1 MSWTILCDFDGTIA
15 KQDVTDTLLEQFAL
29 PGWEE
34 IETSWKKGLIGS
46 RDCMGQQIALLRA
59 DRDQLNAALDAIE
72 IDPGFHDFVALCR
85 DQGLPLTIVSDG
97 LDYAIKRIL
106 GRYGLDDL
114 PIVANHLEM
123 VGEDEYRLSF
133 PYANNACAKGSGTCK
148 CKVGER
154 LSAGKAMTLL
164 VGDGTSDMCA
174 AGSVDLVFA
183 KDKLLTHCR
192 DHGLPVVAYRDFTNA
207 TMQLAALLEEPVHQD
222 VPAYPAE

>member
-15 KQDVTDTLLEQFAL
+15 KQDVTDTLLEQFSL

-59 DRDQLNAALDAIE
+59 SRDELDTALDGIE
-72 IDPGFHDFVALCR
+72 IDPGFHDFVALCE
-85 DQGLPLTIVSDG
+85 DAGLPLTVVSDG
-97 LDYAIKRIL
+97 LDYAIHRIL
-106 GRYGLDDL
+106 GRNGLGHL
-114 PIVANHLEM
+114 PVIANHLEM

-133 PYANNACAKGSGTCK
+133 PYANPGCAKGSGTCK
-148 CKVGER
+148 CKVGEK
-154 LSAGKAMTLL
+154 LGAKSMTLL

-183 KDKLLTHCR
+183 KDKLLTYCR
-192 DHGLPVVAYRDFTNA
+192 EQGLPVVAYRDFTNA
-207 TMQLAALLEEPVHQD
+207 TVQLAALLEEPVQQD
-222 VPAYPAE
+222 VALFPAE